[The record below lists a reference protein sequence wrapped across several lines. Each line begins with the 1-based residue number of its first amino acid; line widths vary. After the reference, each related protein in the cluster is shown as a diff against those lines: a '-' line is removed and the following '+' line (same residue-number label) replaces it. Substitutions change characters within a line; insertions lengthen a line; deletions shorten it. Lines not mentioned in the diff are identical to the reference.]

1 MNVKDK
7 TAPDPAGAGRPAD
20 AERAGAGPSGD
31 VAPTE
36 PVAARTKHAERSEAT
51 RAALVAAAR
60 PLFAERGFAGVGT
73 EEIVRAAGVTRGAL
87 YHQFRDKEDLFAAV
101 FELLESEL
109 AQRTADAA
117 GASGTT
123 DPLAELRVGAE
134 AWLDACTEP
143 EIQRIVLLD
152 GPAVLGWERWREIGT
167 RYGRGLVEAV
177 LQAAVDAGRLSP
189 QPIRPLAH
197 VLMGAVDEAA
207 LYVATA
213 DDPAAARVEVGAVLD
228 RLLGALAE

>member
-1 MNVKDK
+1 MNVKEEDPGG
-7 TAPDPAGAGRPAD
+7 AP
-20 AERAGAGPSGD
+20 
-31 VAPTE
+31 
-36 PVAARTKHAERSEAT
+36 RTKHTERSEAT

-109 AQRTADAA
+109 AQRTAAAA

-123 DPLAELRVGAE
+123 DPLTELRVGAE

-177 LQAAVDAGRLSP
+177 LQAAVDAGRLTP

-213 DDPAAARVEVGAVLD
+213 DDPAAARIEVGAVLD
-228 RLLGALAE
+228 GLITSLAAPRS

>member
-1 MNVKDK
+1 MNVKEE
-7 TAPDPAGAGRPAD
+7 DPGGTP
-20 AERAGAGPSGD
+20 
-31 VAPTE
+31 
-36 PVAARTKHAERSEAT
+36 RTKHTERSEAT

-109 AQRTADAA
+109 AQRTAAAA

-123 DPLAELRVGAE
+123 DPLTELRVGAE

-177 LQAAVDAGRLSP
+177 LQAAVDAGRLTP

-213 DDPAAARVEVGAVLD
+213 DDPAAARIEVGAVLD
-228 RLLGALAE
+228 GLITSLAAPRS

>member
-1 MNVKDK
+1 MNVK
-7 TAPDPAGAGRPAD
+7 P
-20 AERAGAGPSGD
+20 
-31 VAPTE
+31 
-36 PVAARTKHAERSEAT
+36 TKHAERSEAT

-109 AQRTADAA
+109 AQRTAAAA

-177 LQAAVDAGRLSP
+177 LQAAVDAGRLAP

-213 DDPAAARVEVGAVLD
+213 EDPAAARVEVGAVLD
-228 RLLGALAE
+228 GLITSLAQPRS

>member
-1 MNVKDK
+1 MNVKRDEPGD
-7 TAPDPAGAGRPAD
+7 AP
-20 AERAGAGPSGD
+20 
-31 VAPTE
+31 
-36 PVAARTKHAERSEAT
+36 RTKHAERSEAT

-60 PLFAERGFAGVGT
+60 PLFAERGFSGVGT

-109 AQRTADAA
+109 AQRTAAA
-117 GASGTT
+117 ASASGAT
-123 DPLAELRVGAE
+123 DPLVELRVGAE

-167 RYGRGLVEAV
+167 RYGRGL
-177 LQAAVDAGRLSP
+177 
-189 QPIRPLAH
+189 
-197 VLMGAVDEAA
+197 DEAA

-213 DDPAAARVEVGAVLD
+213 DDPKAARAEVGAVLD
-228 RLLGALAE
+228 RLLGALGEAP